1 MKVDIARLL
10 YIGKVLFNYSE
21 KEVWRMTLG
30 KLAILYREWKKD
42 RSSDEDVERPQ
53 REVEKTVAF

>member
-1 MKVDIARLL
+1 
-10 YIGKVLFNYSE
+10 VLFNYSE

-42 RSSDEDVERPQ
+42 RSSDEDVERLQ